1 MKLWL
6 IERTDECDWDETCA
20 IVVRAET
27 ADDARAHALADD
39 GGTQFKF
46 QTSPYP
52 VYVGFHEDN
61 ITVTELT
68 PEGEPG
74 LIIKDF
80 LHG

>member
-6 IERTDECDWDETCA
+6 IKRTDDTDYDETHA
-20 IVVRAET
+20 ILVRAET

-39 GGTQFKF
+39 GGTRFKF

-61 ITVTELT
+61 ITISEVT

-74 LIIKDF
+74 LIIRDF
-80 LHG
+80 LNG